1 VSGVL
6 ELQELIAG
14 LSWPWI
20 WLKKRRSLEPTVN
33 EKDLIVLL
41 GVFFGDA

>member
-1 VSGVL
+1 VSGV
-6 ELQELIAG
+6 QERRQLIAG

-20 WLKKRRSLEPTVN
+20 WLKKRPSLEQPVN